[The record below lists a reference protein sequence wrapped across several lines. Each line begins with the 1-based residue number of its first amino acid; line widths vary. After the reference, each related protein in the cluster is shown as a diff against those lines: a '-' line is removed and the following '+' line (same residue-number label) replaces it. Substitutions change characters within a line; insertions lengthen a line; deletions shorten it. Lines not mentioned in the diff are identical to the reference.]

1 MVEIGQKAGIWL
13 KLAQRPV
20 QDYSNWNWRKWL
32 REVWGRS
39 RNDLEGAFLLWW
51 ERWKLDATPATSC
64 RHSLCRRQEWSWHMT
79 DRTNRGHPGK
89 TDPSLAMPILPICG
103 PINFSHRSSWFKLDL
118 LSSKKRLNNI
128 YLIEG
133 KISVWLG
140 VWIQLLLNHLNF
152 VMNCLHYC

>member
-20 QDYSNWNWRKWL
+20 QDYSNWSGRKYL

-51 ERWKLDATPATSC
+51 ERWKLDATSATSC
-64 RHSLCRRQEWSWHMT
+64 RHSLCRRQEWSWHT
-79 DRTNRGHPGK
+79 KDRTNAGISWENWPL
-89 TDPSLAMPILPICG
+89 PAMSILPICG
-103 PINFSHRSSWFKLDL
+103 PMNISHSSSWFKLDL
-118 LSSKKRLNNI
+118 LSSKRCLNNI

-133 KISVWLG
+133 KICVWLG
-140 VWIQLLLNHLNF
+140 VWIQLLLNPLNF